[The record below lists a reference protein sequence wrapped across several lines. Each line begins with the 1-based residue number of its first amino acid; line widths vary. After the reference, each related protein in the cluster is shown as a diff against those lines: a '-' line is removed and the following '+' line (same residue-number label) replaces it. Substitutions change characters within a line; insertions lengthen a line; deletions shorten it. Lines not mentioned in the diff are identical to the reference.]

1 MNPQAIAKSRSMAP
15 KKGGFEAAK
24 GKVEGGQPG
33 EPMQH
38 EQHGAGVGE
47 QHAKEG
53 AGTQAHPKTGVHAVH
68 IHHMGGGMVK
78 THTHHDDG
86 HIETKDHGSMD
97 EAKGHTDQMLPS
109 DDEQAQDQPQDSM
122 PEAGSSAD
130 AGMSGSLGNIAG

>member
-1 MNPQAIAKSRSMAP
+1 MMNPQALAKSRHGAP
-15 KKGGFEAAK
+15 AKKDGFEAAK

-33 EPMQH
+33 EPKQN
-38 EQHGAGVGE
+38 EQHGSGVGD

-86 HIETKDHGSMD
+86 HIESQDHGSMAEAHQHAQSQLPDD
-97 EAKGHTDQMLPS
+97 EQ
-109 DDEQAQDQPQDSM
+109 EQAQDEPM
-122 PEAGSSAD
+122 PEAGASAD
-130 AGMSGSLGNIAG
+130 AGISSLGSIAG